1 MKPYN
6 FIIRIL
12 YNYGGDEMKRM
23 SYKAVSITLFPF
35 LFLLI
40 GCTEKVDKNTDNYI
54 QTVEAVLHNALTGP
68 NDQLKDILEKT
79 DSEEKNAALA
89 KYEAD
94 TYKEYFAKETSYND
108 FISRYGTVLMTEP
121 YKNNYTLQVKNID
134 YERTDSKESIYNF
147 SIQLQY
153 QKEGKESSEV
163 KKITGQANLNE
174 DFKIERI
181 LIRVNDLWG
190 SFENK

>member
-1 MKPYN
+1 
-6 FIIRIL
+6 
-12 YNYGGDEMKRM
+12 MKRM